1 MDYFDFN
8 VNTPTVSAY
17 TQQRAKVLPE
27 AFEFL
32 FHSFTQENIR
42 KDNTYEGY
50 QVLACDGS
58 NLSIASNPN
67 EPETLRKHNQFGDTS
82 NHLHLNA
89 LYDILN
95 RLYVDALVQTALQYH
110 EQRACIQ
117 MMERSQLS
125 KVILVA
131 DRGYENYNIM
141 AHTIRKGWK
150 FLIRVKDINS
160 NGIASGLNLPNKDT
174 FDTDINLTLTRK
186 QSKANKQKG
195 YKFMPT
201 KQIFDYLP
209 IGYDYT
215 YNISFRIA
223 RFQVSDN
230 SYELVITNLDP
241 MLFPVEKLKE
251 LYHLRWGIETSF
263 RELKYAIGLTSFYA
277 RKTDFVKQEIYARL
291 LLYNYCELITTYV
304 INQMDQKTKTK
315 QVNFTISIYI
325 CREYLKQKRTLSSP
339 DVIRLIEKYT
349 LPIRPNRKSIRKV
362 KVQSS
367 VSFIYRVT

>member
-1 MDYFDFN
+1 
-8 VNTPTVSAY
+8 
-17 TQQRAKVLPE
+17 
-27 AFEFL
+27 
-32 FHSFTQENIR
+32 
-42 KDNTYEGY
+42 
-50 QVLACDGS
+50 
-58 NLSIASNPN
+58 
-67 EPETLRKHNQFGDTS
+67 
-82 NHLHLNA
+82 
-89 LYDILN
+89 
-95 RLYVDALVQTALQYH
+95 
-110 EQRACIQ
+110 
-117 MMERSQLS
+117 MMEHSQLS

-160 NGIASGLNLPNKDT
+160 NGIVSGLNIPNKDT

-241 MLFPVEKLKE
+241 MLFSGRKIK
-251 LYHLRWGIETSF
+251 GIIQFEM
-263 RELKYAIGLTSFYA
+263 G
-277 RKTDFVKQEIYARL
+277 
-291 LLYNYCELITTYV
+291 N
-304 INQMDQKTKTK
+304 
-315 QVNFTISIYI
+315 
-325 CREYLKQKRTLSSP
+325 
-339 DVIRLIEKYT
+339 
-349 LPIRPNRKSIRKV
+349 
-362 KVQSS
+362 
-367 VSFIYRVT
+367 

>member
-1 MDYFDFN
+1 
-8 VNTPTVSAY
+8 
-17 TQQRAKVLPE
+17 
-27 AFEFL
+27 
-32 FHSFTQENIR
+32 
-42 KDNTYEGY
+42 
-50 QVLACDGS
+50 
-58 NLSIASNPN
+58 
-67 EPETLRKHNQFGDTS
+67 
-82 NHLHLNA
+82 
-89 LYDILN
+89 
-95 RLYVDALVQTALQYH
+95 
-110 EQRACIQ
+110 
-117 MMERSQLS
+117 MMEHSQLS

-160 NGIASGLNLPNKDT
+160 NGIVSGLNIPNKDT
-174 FDTDINLTLTRK
+174 LDIDINLTLTRK

-241 MLFPVEKLKE
+241 RLFPVEKLKE

-291 LLYNYCELITTYV
+291 LLYNYCEMITTYV

-315 QVNFTISIYI
+315 QVNFTMSIYI
-325 CREYLKQKRTLSSP
+325 CREYIRQKRTLSSP